1 MIYAGVRRSD
11 TRQVSTKLSGHLK
24 KKIINLI
31 FARPSVGRI
40 RECVTIGVSF
50 LDSMLDEYIF
60 ESPV

>member
-11 TRQVSTKLSGHLK
+11 TGQFSTKLSGHLK

-31 FARPSVGRI
+31 FARQSVGRI
-40 RECVTIGVSF
+40 RECVTIGISF

-60 ESPV
+60 ESQV